1 MQKLIIANWKMN
13 LGLAESR
20 ALAAEYKKQFA
31 GWVNTQIVACPS
43 EFALTTVAKELKGSK
58 VSLGAQN
65 CFWESKGAFTG
76 ETSATA
82 LQEIGCQY
90 ILLGHSER
98 REYLGESCRQVNLK
112 LKNVLSATRI
122 MPVVCVGENA
132 KVRKAGKHLAFVDG
146 QLKRALTGIK
156 WREARLVIA
165 YEPIWAIGTGLVPST
180 QDAAEMHLAIRSR
193 LIKLMGA
200 DLGRQVPILY
210 GGSVSPANSTG
221 FLKIV
226 EVGGLLVGGASL
238 EAAKFN
244 KIANFKQK

>member
-1 MQKLIIANWKMN
+1 
-13 LGLAESR
+13 
-20 ALAAEYKKQFA
+20 
-31 GWVNTQIVACPS
+31 
-43 EFALTTVAKELKGSK
+43 
-58 VSLGAQN
+58 
-65 CFWESKGAFTG
+65 
-76 ETSATA
+76 
-82 LQEIGCQY
+82 
-90 ILLGHSER
+90 
-98 REYLGESCRQVNLK
+98 
-112 LKNVLSATRI
+112 